1 MALWKAE
8 GEGLS
13 NASARGS
20 NCIGRFSIR
29 RRLGHDAIDRKA
41 ANVAFVMEERAREN
55 PASPGGFG
63 HLGWAARLG
72 PTSESGP
79 YL

>member
-41 ANVAFVMEERAREN
+41 ANVAFVMEERAREI
-55 PASPGGFG
+55 PPVPVALVTWVGRQG
-63 HLGWAARLG
+63 
-72 PTSESGP
+72 
-79 YL
+79 